1 MSKEKEVFQS
11 LKAVLSPILNIM
23 VDIQKEGLENLP
35 AQGGRI
41 IIGNHRSDMDPFV
54 IASIVPH
61 YISWVAAEYTKRIP
75 VFEQLVKNTGVI
87 PMEIDGNVSVS
98 SIKKLMSV
106 LKAGEI
112 LGIFPEGHDYMV
124 RNDFAAPMAKFHSG
138 FAFFAFRAKVPVI
151 PFVIVPIEEEIS
163 AIPVTPQIRSLM
175 GLPDEVASIPL
186 RCNYKKVKVIFD
198 KPILPE
204 TFRSMPEEEAVSF
217 LLRECRSV
225 MERIMEREGMPV

>member
-1 MSKEKEVFQS
+1 MAKEKEVFQS

-35 AQGGRI
+35 LEGGRI
-41 IIGNHRSDMDPFV
+41 LVGNHRSDMDPFV

-61 YISWVAAEYTKRIP
+61 YISWIAAEYTQRIP

-124 RNDFAAPMAKFHSG
+124 RNDFSAPMAPFHSG
-138 FAFFAFRAKVPVI
+138 FVHFAIRSKAPII
-151 PFVIVPIEEEIS
+151 PFVIVPLDEEIS
-163 AIPVTPQIRSLM
+163 AIPVAPQLRTLI
-175 GLPDEVASIPL
+175 GLPDEVAYIPL
-186 RCNYKKVKVIFD
+186 RSNYKKVKVVFE
-198 KPILPE
+198 KPIL
-204 TFRSMPEEEAVSF
+204 RDDYKDLSADDAVAY
-217 LLRECRSV
+217 LQTECRSR
-225 MERIMEREGMPV
+225 MEAIMIKEGMPV